1 MLRRMWMPLVAAAL
15 IAVIPAMAGEPGK
28 KCPMTTQECLNGMA
42 AKLKQSGWIGVE
54 LDKSKSPE
62 GITVTR
68 VVPGSPAETAGLKE
82 GDVLVALNGI
92 SLGEKNEKN
101 EEALQKMKQMKH
113 EMAPGKTV
121 TYTVQ
126 RQGKEMKVPVTLAA
140 MPADVIASYIGK
152 HMLEHASVDVATK

>member
-15 IAVIPAMAGEPGK
+15 IAAIPAMAGEPGK

-42 AKLKQSGWIGVE
+42 AKLKQSGWMGVE
-54 LDKSKSPE
+54 LDKSKSTE

-92 SLGEKNEKN
+92 SFGEKNEKN
-101 EEALQKMKQMKH
+101 EEMLQKMKQQ
-113 EMAPGKTV
+113 MAPGKTV
-121 TYTVQ
+121 TYTVN
-126 RQGKEMKVPVTLAA
+126 RQGKEMKVPVTLAP